1 MFPRIS
7 PRLSRSD
14 RPSDGHAQTRD
25 APQRLDYARD
35 AFRNSGLLGRIRRVA
50 ELADTKRRIVDRL
63 KRVESATATDLAAE
77 FGLTDT
83 ALRQHLDALEDAGV
97 VTRSSAS
104 PTGRGRPPV
113 HWQLAPAAGVFP
125 DRHGELSVDL
135 ISTVRSTLGERAL
148 DKVIAA
154 RSDRQ
159 TEGYSKVLAGATT
172 LAERLRRLADIRSE
186 EGYLAE
192 ARPDGDAFIL
202 IEHHCPIRDAA
213 AACGALCSAELDVFQ
228 RSLGNDVTVTRTQ
241 HVLAGDR
248 RCAYRVEAT
257 PC

>member
-1 MFPRIS
+1 
-7 PRLSRSD
+7 
-14 RPSDGHAQTRD
+14 
-25 APQRLDYARD
+25 
-35 AFRNSGLLGRIRRVA
+35 VA
-50 ELADTKRRIVDRL
+50 EHPDTKRRIVERL

-83 ALRQHLDALEDAGV
+83 ALRQHLDALEDAGM
-97 VTRSSAS
+97 VTRLMAE

-113 HWQLAPAAGVFP
+113 HWQLAPAAAKGFP
-125 DRHGELSVDL
+125 DRHGELTVELLGSVL
-135 ISTVRSTLGERAL
+135 STLGQRAL
-148 DKVIAA
+148 DRVIAA

-159 TEGYSKVLAGATT
+159 
-172 LAERLRRLADIRSE
+172 AEAYQRSLDGVSDLGGRVQRLADLRSD

-192 ARPDGDAFIL
+192 ARVDGDAYLL

-213 AACGALCSAELDVFQ
+213 AACGALCGAELDVFQ
-228 RSLGNDVTVTRTQ
+228 RVLGPEVEVTRVQ

-257 PC
+257 TA

>member
-1 MFPRIS
+1 M
-7 PRLSRSD
+7 
-14 RPSDGHAQTRD
+14 
-25 APQRLDYARD
+25 
-35 AFRNSGLLGRIRRVA
+35 A
-50 ELADTKRRIVDRL
+50 EHPDTKRKIVERL

-83 ALRQHLDALEDAGV
+83 ALRQHLDALEEAGM
-97 VTRSSAS
+97 VTRSMAE

-113 HWQLAPAAGVFP
+113 HWQLAPAAAVSFP
-125 DRHGELSVDL
+125 DRHGELTVDL
-135 ISTVRSTLGERAL
+135 LGSVRSTLGERAL
-148 DKVIAA
+148 DRVIAD

-159 TEGYSKVLAGATT
+159 VAAYEGSLDGVTDLG
-172 LAERLRRLADIRSE
+172 ERVKRLADIRSD

-192 ARPDGDAFIL
+192 SVADDGTYLL

-213 AACGALCSAELDVFQ
+213 TACGALCGAELDVF
-228 RSLGNDVTVTRTQ
+228 RRVLGPDASVTRVQ

-257 PC
+257 TG